1 MSEKYLSEESYE
13 VDTIIYDEAT
23 GEVFKVVACERIGVL
38 DKCNFGITVEEVR
51 NSNG

>member
-1 MSEKYLSEESYE
+1 MSEKYLSEEGYK
-13 VDTIIYDEAT
+13 VGAIVYDEVT

-51 NSNG
+51 SSNG